1 MDALFGKKKTPE
13 QMLRQH
19 QRTLN
24 KAMRDLD
31 RERTKL
37 ENQEKKVINDIKK
50 MAKEGQMDAVKIM
63 AKDLVRTR
71 RYVKKFILMK
81 ANLQAVSLK
90 IQTLR
95 SNNAMAQA
103 MKGCAKTMATM
114 NKQLKLPQ
122 IQKIMM
128 EFEKQSNIMDMKE
141 EMMSDAIDDVMG
153 EEEDDEESDA
163 IVSQVLDE
171 LGLGLTDQLSELPS
185 ASGKLPSGQKAG
197 AGPQAVAA
205 GGNEDDDLQAR
216 LDNLRRE

>member
-1 MDALFGKKKTPE
+1 MEWLFGKKKTPE

-19 QRTLN
+19 QRSLN
-24 KAMRDLD
+24 RAIRDLD
-31 RERTKL
+31 RERTKM

-95 SNNAMAQA
+95 SNDAMARA
-103 MKGCAKTMATM
+103 MKGCAKTMAQM
-114 NKQLKLPQ
+114 NKQLKLPE

-128 EFEKQSNIMDMKE
+128 EFEKQSEIMDMKE
-141 EMMSDAIDDVMG
+141 EMMNDAIDDALG
-153 EEEDDEESDA
+153 DEDDDEESEA
-163 IVSQVLDE
+163 VVSQVLDE
-171 LGLGLTDQLSELPS
+171 LGLSLTDQLSGLPEAG
-185 ASGKLPSGQKAG
+185 ASLKTSQKAQ
-197 AGPQAVAA
+197 PAA
-205 GGNEDDDLQAR
+205 AAADADADLQAR